1 MNIHNSSIYSGMVS
15 LNPSPRLSHH
25 DEIKETDELIRGG
38 REYVV
43 QFGLIMQILFLE
55 LIPVLVRSKLI
66 ILGKLLPRH
75 YLPLSLFWFAQTDSQ
90 KVEYSTGK
98 RSKEG
103 ALQDGINSAMR
114 YIKNNFLDGPRQDAY
129 DLVTGTWQPS
139 RKGDVLGNSKE
150 WFVDSRELGSRVA
163 PWVALGS
170 ITILFFVV
178 MFPGFMSRAFSL
190 LVSLSL
196 DCFEGGE
203 ERN

>member
-1 MNIHNSSIYSGMVS
+1 MSG
-15 LNPSPRLSHH
+15 N
-25 DEIKETDELIRGG
+25 
-38 REYVV
+38 
-43 QFGLIMQILFLE
+43 
-55 LIPVLVRSKLI
+55 
-66 ILGKLLPRH
+66 
-75 YLPLSLFWFAQTDSQ
+75 
-90 KVEYSTGK
+90 STGK

-170 ITILFFVV
+170 IAILFFVV
-178 MFPGFMSRAFSL
+178 MFPGFMSRTSFL

-203 ERN
+203 QRN